1 MISCLKCSIN
11 LDDPLHKHCVFPSYF
26 LFLKLCIS
34 HILSFNVLSGDVDM
48 YDVEINAACGN
59 LDLQTKSIYTTSCH
73 DRMYRH
79 GYICQYNGKSSN

>member
-1 MISCLKCSIN
+1 
-11 LDDPLHKHCVFPSYF
+11 
-26 LFLKLCIS
+26 
-34 HILSFNVLSGDVDM
+34 M

-79 GYICQYNGKSSN
+79 GYICQYNGKPYMQINILLFGCILYSNRIGAETVT